1 MNKKIYFVSDAHLGS
16 KMHADSVESERK
28 LCRWLDF
35 ARQDAQAIYLLGD
48 IFDYWFEYKTVVPR
62 GFTRLLGKLS
72 EITDSGIDVH
82 FFIGNH
88 DIWLTDYLQNECGL
102 IIHRKP
108 LVTEIF
114 GKKFFIAHGDGL
126 ADKSVAFRFLRKV
139 FHSKFL
145 RFWFA
150 GIHPRWTISLAH
162 AWSNKSRE
170 TGGTDDFLGEDKEYL
185 IQFAKQEIARTPDID
200 YFVFGHRHILLDFP
214 LTEKSHVINIGDWIH
229 LFSYAVFDG
238 GEMRL
243 ERFEAI

>member
-1 MNKKIYFVSDAHLGS
+1 MNKKVYFASDAHLGS
-16 KMHADSVESERK
+16 KMHADSVETERK

-35 ARQDAQAIYLLGD
+35 ARQDAQTIYLLGD
-48 IFDYWFEYKTVVPR
+48 IFDFWFEYKTVVPR

-72 EITDSGIDVH
+72 EITDSGVKVH

-102 IIHRKP
+102 SSHREP
-108 LVTEIF
+108 FVTEIS

-126 ADKSVAFRFLRKV
+126 ADKSISFRLLRRV

-145 RFWFA
+145 RFLLA
-150 GIHPRWTISLAH
+150 GVHPRWTVALAH

-170 TGGTDDFLGEDKEYL
+170 NGGVQDFLGEDKEYL

-214 LTEKSHVINIGDWIH
+214 LNGKSRVINIGDWIQY
-229 LFSYAVFDG
+229 FSYGVFDG
-238 GEMRL
+238 SEMKL
-243 ERFEAI
+243 ERFR